1 MSYDWTFGKKLAGE
15 FQNFPIDQKQSIAAF
30 IVLYEAH
37 GLSDFTKYEGKISPS
52 WSGVPETDVAHAY
65 AKANHLWHYH
75 IGIPTYTSVHPKY
88 KTSDMVLHFQW
99 PDRGSHI
106 NLADVYYHHK
116 SDGEFY
122 LPPPDYLV

>member
-1 MSYDWTFGKKLAGE
+1 MSFSWSLNAKLAGE
-15 FQNFPIDQKQSIAAF
+15 FNNFPQDQKEKVGDF
-30 IVLYEAH
+30 LVVFGEH
-37 GLSDFTKYEGKISPS
+37 GLDDFTKYVGKIAPS
-52 WSGVPETDVAHAY
+52 WSGLDETDPSYAY
-65 AKANHLWHYH
+65 AQANHLWHYH

-99 PDRGSHI
+99 PNRGSHI

-122 LPPPDYLV
+122 LPPPAYLV